1 MSLTQDAEDRA
12 DPAGGRAPMPRAS
25 QGPAEE
31 APRVPFLD
39 GIRGLAILLVILHH
53 GNFMEGLTPL
63 DRFLMEFT
71 QSTWLG
77 VDLFFVLSGFLITG
91 ILIDAKGTRT
101 FFRTFYLRRI
111 VRIFPVYYLT
121 IFFFFYIFQP
131 FIVPDDPDV
140 LDLKRHQLWYWT
152 YLSNIYTALHGT
164 WPRAFYL
171 MHLWSVSIEE
181 QFYIV
186 WPFVV
191 LMLGRKDLKFA
202 CLCCILGSFLL
213 RVVLIASQAG
223 AIPVYVS
230 TAARLDGLTLGALI
244 AVMIREPD
252 DIPRLVRWSRAT
264 GLMGLAVVGAFI
276 YFFNG
281 MNMTRALD
289 PALATGWFSRLNL
302 TVGIFAV
309 TLVFGWFLVAMLTS
323 PPGSLPVRLLSGRVL
338 RIFGKYSYCIY
349 LWHLPFAH
357 IMQFRLDMVPRRFP
371 LVFGSQ
377 LFGQILCYAFLIAWS
392 LGAAWLSWNLFEKHF
407 LKLKRYFPYGTVV
420 APGKTPAL
428 EAVQTGRGGTL
439 TASVTKS

>member
-1 MSLTQDAEDRA
+1 
-12 DPAGGRAPMPRAS
+12 MPRAS

-53 GNFMEGLTPL
+53 GNYMDGVSRF
-63 DRFLMEFT
+63 DRAIMEFT

-101 FFRTFYLRRI
+101 YFLSFYARR
-111 VRIFPVYYLT
+111 VLRIFPVYYLT

-131 FIVPDDPDV
+131 FMVPDDPDV
-140 LDLKRHQLWYWT
+140 LELKRHQLWFWA
-152 YLSNIYTALHGT
+152 YLSNIHTALHGT
-164 WPRAFYL
+164 WPRAYYL

-181 QFYIV
+181 QFYMV

-191 LMLGRKDLKFA
+191 LMLSRKDLKFA
-202 CLCCILGSFLL
+202 CLCCIVGTFLL
-213 RVVLIASQAG
+213 RIVLVASSAG
-223 AIPVYVS
+223 PIPIYVS
-230 TAARLDGLTLGALI
+230 PATRLDGLTLGALI

-252 DIPRLVRWSRAT
+252 EIRTLVRGIRVA
-264 GLMGLAVVGAFI
+264 GLAGLAAILGFI
-276 YFFNG
+276 VCFNG

-289 PALATGWFSRLNL
+289 AANTETWFSRLNL
-302 TVGIFAV
+302 TVGILAV
-309 TLVFGWFLVAMLTS
+309 TLVFAWFLVAMLTA
-323 PPGSLPVRLLSGRVL
+323 PPGALPIRLLSGRVL

-349 LWHLPFAH
+349 LWHLPFGF
-357 IMQFRLDMVPRRFP
+357 IMKMQLEIVPSRFP

-377 LFGQILCYAFLIAWS
+377 IFGQIICYAFLTGWS
-392 LGAAWLSWNLFEKHF
+392 LGAAWLSWHLFEKQF
-407 LKLKRYFPYGTVV
+407 LKLKRFFPYGTVV

-428 EAVQTGRGGTL
+428 DATHAQGSGAL
-439 TASVTKS
+439 AASPTKT